1 MKLRCYLL
9 SLLRIHRRDCEH
21 CKAREKCGLEMR
33 ERLEELNWRTPP
45 RSLNSGDHGKAV
57 KVFDSKPEV
66 VARTLISLA
75 QSGRRLLKAN
85 GACCEYPDAIPQAMK
100 ITLEDALS
108 VLRKYAEE
116 RTPVLAAFVTPSV
129 SVARVTGA
137 IRVSTVA
144 GAPVLL
150 VGKEDGESDQ
160 IKFGFQI
167 ANFSTATFVKPVLKI
182 LPRTNLRAFWS

>member
-1 MKLRCYLL
+1 
-9 SLLRIHRRDCEH
+9 
-21 CKAREKCGLEMR
+21 MR

-144 GAPVLL
+144 
-150 VGKEDGESDQ
+150 EDGESDQ
-160 IKFGFQI
+160 IKFRLSDCEFQYGDFREASAEDSAAHKFEGFLVVGSKGGDTLSLFEI
-167 ANFSTATFVKPVLKI
+167 RS
-182 LPRTNLRAFWS
+182 